1 MDHYRL
7 SDELRQQ
14 LLENAAWGKAGV
26 TPRLDEG
33 ESIDEVTVTHPS
45 GKTTEV
51 TPEQAKNRAEY
62 ARRQRDGSAP
72 REAKPRK
79 AEARYEEDAEYEDA
93 EGSEELEEAVHVCP
107 LCVSQLDQPL
117 DEESILEHLNVVM
130 GLVDRLTQLQEGEE
144 DIESVIDETLAELL
158 FQDLEEE

>member
-26 TPRLDEG
+26 TPRLDES
-33 ESIDEVTVTHPS
+33 ETVEEADCPS
-45 GKTTEV
+45 HKGGKKMKRKGMK
-51 TPEQAKNRAEY
+51 PKKGMDY
-62 ARRQRDGSAP
+62 AHT
-72 REAKPRK
+72 
-79 AEARYEEDAEYEDA
+79 EYEDA
-93 EGSEELEEAVHVCP
+93 EGSEELEEMAHVCP
-107 LCVSQLDQPL
+107 LCTSQLDEAI
-117 DEESILEHLNVVM
+117 DEERILEHLNVVV

>member
-1 MDHYRL
+1 MDHFRL

-26 TPRLDEG
+26 TPRLDE
-33 ESIDEVTVTHPS
+33 
-45 GKTTEV
+45 
-51 TPEQAKNRAEY
+51 AK
-62 ARRQRDGSAP
+62 
-72 REAKPRK
+72 K
-79 AEARYEEDAEYEDA
+79 EEDKKEEGGYKDA
-93 EGSEELEEAVHVCP
+93 ESSKELEEAVHVCP
-107 LCVSQLDQPL
+107 LCVSQLDGPL
-117 DEESILEHLNVVM
+117 DEESILEHLNVVV

>member
-26 TPRLDEG
+26 TPRLDE
-33 ESIDEVTVTHPS
+33 VKVMHPS

-51 TPEQAKNRAEY
+51 TPEQAKNRAAY
-62 ARRQRDGSAP
+62 AKGQMPKKKMGKYD
-72 REAKPRK
+72 
-79 AEARYEEDAEYEDA
+79 EDAEYED
-93 EGSEELEEAVHVCP
+93 EGEELMEAVHVCP
-107 LCVSQLDQPL
+107 LCTSQLDESI
-117 DEESILEHLNVVM
+117 DEERILEHLNVVV

-158 FQDLEEE
+158 FQDLDEE

>member
-26 TPRLDEG
+26 TRLDEKKDCASG
-33 ESIDEVTVTHPS
+33 ESDGGYEKP
-45 GKTTEV
+45 
-51 TPEQAKNRAEY
+51 AK
-62 ARRQRDGSAP
+62 
-72 REAKPRK
+72 AKK
-79 AEARYEEDAEYEDA
+79 AKKKEMEDHSEYEDA
-93 EGSEELEEAVHVCP
+93 EGSEELEEMAHVCP
-107 LCVSQLDQPL
+107 LCTSHL
-117 DEESILEHLNVVM
+117 DEAIDEERILEHLNVVV

>member
-1 MDHYRL
+1 MDHYIL

-26 TPRLDEG
+26 TPRLDK
-33 ESIDEVTVTHPS
+33 S
-45 GKTTEV
+45 
-51 TPEQAKNRAEY
+51 
-62 ARRQRDGSAP
+62 
-72 REAKPRK
+72 
-79 AEARYEEDAEYEDA
+79 
-93 EGSEELEEAVHVCP
+93 SEELNESKAEEVYADNPPGSKGGTRNKKKTPKAKPPMAEEAVHVCP

-117 DEESILEHLNVVM
+117 DEESILEHLNIVM

-158 FQDLEEE
+158 FQNLEEE

>member
-26 TPRLDEG
+26 TPRLDESETLEEKKSCG
-33 ESIDEVTVTHPS
+33 S
-45 GKTTEV
+45 KKK
-51 TPEQAKNRAEY
+51 AK
-62 ARRQRDGSAP
+62 
-72 REAKPRK
+72 K
-79 AEARYEEDAEYEDA
+79 AEEGYMEDAEYEDA

-117 DEESILEHLNVVM
+117 DEESILEHLNVVV

-158 FQDLEEE
+158 FQDLDEE

>member
-14 LLENAAWGKAGV
+14 LLESAAWGKAGV
-26 TPRLDEG
+26 TPRLDEKKSSCAD
-33 ESIDEVTVTHPS
+33 ESEMP
-45 GKTTEV
+45 
-51 TPEQAKNRAEY
+51 AKKM
-62 ARRQRDGSAP
+62 
-72 REAKPRK
+72 AKK
-79 AEARYEEDAEYEDA
+79 KKMEMEE
-93 EGSEELEEAVHVCP
+93 SEEVEGEGLEEAVHVCP
-107 LCVSQLDQPL
+107 LCVSQLEEAI
-117 DEESILEHLNVVM
+117 DEDRILEHLNVVV